1 MWNGDF
7 ELPVQNRFDVLSG
20 RESRGE
26 CANQNNNNN
35 TSVTRQTFASSN
47 LDDKLLCLFD
57 ELRFMR
63 DEQVTCGTN
72 MQHLHHAVFEMTN
85 KMTQVTETT
94 NAQTEFLKTLAYK
107 SVDMEARSRRN
118 NLIFRG
124 FSENF
129 GENCIQIITDFLQ
142 NHLDFDPHHVY
153 IARAHRLGPRRQ
165 GQGRRFQNRPLI
177 ANFRDYGI
185 VEAIMNRARRLRGT
199 SFSVDHDYPREIK
212 EARTRLWPMYKDLK
226 NQNPRS
232 KVQIL
237 YPAKLVRDGHVVRDE
252 LPDWGKYMGTNRLAQ
267 VHQIVNVKPQYVRK
281 PTASVA
287 DTPLTNQAVPQQSA
301 GHSTDLSMPTAVSRD
316 GAQEVTFGSGSSEN
330 ATLLSQGSR
339 NIHRVSEPMEQNY
352 SAPSVDTVM
361 PVTPHATAGSTTTLP
376 PSQSDSLTT
385 LTPSQITE
393 MEMVIPDTVNGLPTV
408 SPSISSSLSEKPQ
421 NVNVCGKAGGVMPA
435 KNDET
440 SVKVIQS
447 DQTNPLLSSDLG
459 SRGRT
464 RTVKS
469 AARSERRSQSAV
481 PYKRQSVSRSRSRA
495 TTNRVL
501 PGAKNNTCTPQIN
514 PALPVDLSDSNQR
527 AELTDPT
534 STGQPP
540 THSERV
546 NN

>member
-1 MWNGDF
+1 
-7 ELPVQNRFDVLSG
+7 
-20 RESRGE
+20 
-26 CANQNNNNN
+26 
-35 TSVTRQTFASSN
+35 
-47 LDDKLLCLFD
+47 
-57 ELRFMR
+57 
-63 DEQVTCGTN
+63 
-72 MQHLHHAVFEMTN
+72 
-85 KMTQVTETT
+85 
-94 NAQTEFLKTLAYK
+94 
-107 SVDMEARSRRN
+107 
-118 NLIFRG
+118 
-124 FSENF
+124 
-129 GENCIQIITDFLQ
+129 
-142 NHLDFDPHHVY
+142 
-153 IARAHRLGPRRQ
+153 
-165 GQGRRFQNRPLI
+165 
-177 ANFRDYGI
+177 
-185 VEAIMNRARRLRGT
+185 MNRARRLRGT

-237 YPAKLVRDGHVVRDE
+237 YPAKLIRDGHVVRDE

-267 VHQIVNVKPQYVRK
+267 VHQIVKVKPQYVRK

-301 GHSTDLSMPTAVSRD
+301 DHSTDLSMPTTVSLG
-316 GAQEVTFGSGSSEN
+316 GAQEVPFGSGSSEN
-330 ATLLSQGSR
+330 AILLSQGSGI
-339 NIHRVSEPMEQNY
+339 IHRVSEPMEQNY
-352 SAPSVDTVM
+352 SAPCVDTVM
-361 PVTPHATAGSTTTLP
+361 PVTPRATAGSTTTLP

-393 MEMVIPDTVNGLPTV
+393 MEIVIPDTVSGLPTV
-408 SPSISSSLSEKPQ
+408 SSSISSSLSEKPQ
-421 NVNVCGKAGGVMPA
+421 NVNVCGKEGGVMPA
-435 KNDET
+435 KSDET

-447 DQTNPLLSSDLG
+447 DQTNPLLSSDLD

-501 PGAKNNTCTPQIN
+501 PGAKNNISTPQIN
-514 PALPVDLSDSNQR
+514 PALTVDLSDSSQR
-527 AELTDPT
+527 AELTDAT